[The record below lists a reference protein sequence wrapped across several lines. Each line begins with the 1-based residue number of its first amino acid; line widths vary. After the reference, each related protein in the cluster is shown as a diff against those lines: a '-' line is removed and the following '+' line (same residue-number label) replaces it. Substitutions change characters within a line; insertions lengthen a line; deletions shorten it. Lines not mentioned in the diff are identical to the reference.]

1 MVMLSKVL
9 AVVGCAVIIG
19 LAYLMSKEKHNINW
33 RSVAIAFIG
42 QFLLSFLLIKTPL
55 WKVVEYM
62 SNGVTWLLAQANEGI
77 NFVFGGVSDEYV
89 FFINALLPVVFI
101 SALMGIL
108 FHYGILQKIITSV
121 SRVVAKWLQVDAL
134 VSVNGIAN
142 MFLGQGD
149 SLFVTKSYL
158 PNAKDSVI
166 FATLVGGMTSISAS
180 VIGLYAS
187 MGASI
192 TWILVSLPLSVIST
206 FALTQI
212 VMPTEYDESSLIKVE
227 NDKGVNMFDTMMNY
241 ANSGFKSVVGIT
253 VALIVFLSLVSMIN
267 NFIGLILPSVS
278 LERIVGYVFMP
289 FSFLMGVPTEEIGAM
304 SQILATKLI
313 TNETV
318 AFGLPQ
324 FAELSE
330 NSRAMA
336 TMVLCSFANISSIGI
351 LIGGYSAIAPD
362 KVKVV
367 AKIGVRALIVATLVP
382 IMSAMVIGLFL

>member
-19 LAYLMSKEKHNINW
+19 LAYLMSKEKRNINW

-89 FFINALLPVVFI
+89 FFINALLPIVFI

-142 MFLGQGD
+142 MFLGQSD

-212 VMPTEYDESSLIKVE
+212 VMPTEYDESSLIEVE

>member
-142 MFLGQGD
+142 MFLGQSD